1 MRNLKLYFSI
11 LGCAAM
17 LSTSC
22 TKLETKET
30 DSEIRVSASGFVAG
44 DPAKLLT
51 SAYSKLDVFA
61 DQANIYSLGQHTTA
75 QMIPPTRGTDWGDNG
90 VWRTLDQ
97 HTWDATHSF
106 VLNSWNQ
113 LNERSYNM
121 NEILASNPSAAQTA
135 EAKFLRA
142 LYMFHVMDYFGQVP
156 IRDVNQKVGET
167 PTVMSRAEAF
177 DFIEKDL
184 LAALTG
190 LSGGGP
196 KAENPTATKAAANF
210 LLAKLY
216 LNKAVYKGT
225 NPAGPYN
232 FDAADMAKVIAA
244 CDAITAEGYG
254 LESSYFKNFSKDA
267 SMESIFTLSSGS
279 TQNRYCMT
287 LHYGQGGWNGFTTLS
302 EFYDKFD
309 KNDQRRG
316 GSAAK
321 GIGNGFLLGPQFD
334 KDGKPV
340 NNERTNEPL
349 KYKADIT
356 LAGADSEMGIRV
368 VKYNPETTGKYIMM
382 RNGAAQM
389 MKAEAQFRSGKNAD
403 ALATVNALR
412 AKRGMGAFTA
422 LTANDLFDEL
432 GRETYWEG
440 GTRTDE
446 VRYEK
451 FLTGAGVAKR
461 DAGTVLFPIPSN
473 AVSTNSKLKQNA
485 GY

>member
-1 MRNLKLYFSI
+1 
-11 LGCAAM
+11 
-17 LSTSC
+17 
-22 TKLETKET
+22 
-30 DSEIRVSASGFVAG
+30 
-44 DPAKLLT
+44 
-51 SAYSKLDVFA
+51 
-61 DQANIYSLGQHTTA
+61 
-75 QMIPPTRGTDWGDNG
+75 
-90 VWRTLDQ
+90 
-97 HTWDATHSF
+97 
-106 VLNSWNQ
+106 
-113 LNERSYNM
+113 
-121 NEILASNPSAAQTA
+121 
-135 EAKFLRA
+135 
-142 LYMFHVMDYFGQVP
+142 
-156 IRDVNQKVGET
+156 
-167 PTVMSRAEAF
+167 
-177 DFIEKDL
+177 
-184 LAALTG
+184 
-190 LSGGGP
+190 
-196 KAENPTATKAAANF
+196 
-210 LLAKLY
+210 
-216 LNKAVYKGT
+216 
-225 NPAGPYN
+225 
-232 FDAADMAKVIAA
+232 
-244 CDAITAEGYG
+244 
-254 LESSYFKNFSKDA
+254 
-267 SMESIFTLSSGS
+267 
-279 TQNRYCMT
+279 
-287 LHYGQGGWNGFTTLS
+287 
-302 EFYDKFD
+302 
-309 KNDQRRG
+309 
-316 GSAAK
+316 
-321 GIGNGFLLGPQFD
+321 LLGPQFD